1 MEVRS
6 YNCELGISNI
16 LFKRTFSNI
25 QIEQTDAN
33 GNKKLRTV
41 TCQFGQRSRILK
53 SWQNAERRAQM
64 RLPMILINRTG
75 YQRDPARLNNLHNEV
90 KYEVTSK
97 YRLADWLTPVPISI
111 SYEVT
116 IIARYPSDID
126 QIASNF
132 MVFFNSSIYV
142 SCAHPK
148 YDGVKMNNQIVME
161 DSVNED
167 HPDELDGTTDDLVTS
182 TFNFTFKTFLFAG
195 MKQAQKR
202 PAQIL
207 STYVSS
213 FVSSDILVIA
223 PDQIDDFQKHHP
235 DAFVSATLTSNVTSE
250 MTSYV
255 DSPNISDDVYEDFA
269 PIIKRIE
276 VGLYPTPQMSSFE
289 QYMEKVDSEYED
301 ITYSTLGYISSS
313 SYTPLYKDVVDE
325 DGNKTQVLCALQP
338 DNMHYD
344 KVDTYETI
352 APYVNRL
359 IWKIDDVS
367 QYEFAD
373 NVKPYRRFQV

>member
-1 MEVRS
+1 
-6 YNCELGISNI
+6 
-16 LFKRTFSNI
+16 
-25 QIEQTDAN
+25 
-33 GNKKLRTV
+33 
-41 TCQFGQRSRILK
+41 
-53 SWQNAERRAQM
+53 
-64 RLPMILINRTG
+64 
-75 YQRDPARLNNLHNEV
+75 
-90 KYEVTSK
+90 
-97 YRLADWLTPVPISI
+97 
-111 SYEVT
+111 
-116 IIARYPSDID
+116 
-126 QIASNF
+126 
-132 MVFFNSSIYV
+132 
-142 SCAHPK
+142 
-148 YDGVKMNNQIVME
+148 
-161 DSVNED
+161 
-167 HPDELDGTTDDLVTS
+167 
-182 TFNFTFKTFLFAG
+182 
-195 MKQAQKR
+195 
-202 PAQIL
+202 
-207 STYVSS
+207 
-213 FVSSDILVIA
+213 
-223 PDQIDDFQKHHP
+223 
-235 DAFVSATLTSNVTSE
+235 

-301 ITYSTLGYISSS
+301 ITYSTLDYISSS